1 MTEPTNRRLRDQFSG
16 TPTFVA
22 ENMRIVGN
30 LHGNGPVVVC
40 GRIEGDGDIAGAVQ
54 LAAGARWHGN
64 LHAQHAIVAGEIDG
78 RRHRRA
84 GAGDGDRARHALRR
98 EARGRKV
105 VAQLQRARPSIHCAS
120 KATPCASTR
129 LLPSGGI

>member
-1 MTEPTNRRLRDQFSG
+1 MTEPTHRRLRDQFSG

-40 GRIEGDGDIAGAVQ
+40 GRIEGDGEIAGAVQ

-78 RRHRRA
+78 NVAIDEKLEVGFSAVIKGTVRA
-84 GAGDGDRARHALRR
+84 KSIAIAKGAVIEGQVQVTGTAPASHFAEKRAPD
-98 EARGRKV
+98 
-105 VAQLQRARPSIHCAS
+105 Q
-120 KATPCASTR
+120 
-129 LLPSGGI
+129 